1 MCFTM
6 VLKGDVINKRFG
18 PSDVKPDPSICKP
31 LRRQYD
37 EQSSRLS
44 WAVLL
49 GSGINM
55 LLILIG
61 SAIVPYPMARILR
74 MQRR

>member
-1 MCFTM
+1 MM
-6 VLKGDVINKRFG
+6 SKVLAFLG
-18 PSDVKPDPSICKP
+18 
-31 LRRQYD
+31 
-37 EQSSRLS
+37 
-44 WAVLL
+44 AVLL
-49 GSGINM
+49 SSGINM

>member
-1 MCFTM
+1 MMRKAFAF
-6 VLKGDVINKRFG
+6 LG
-18 PSDVKPDPSICKP
+18 
-31 LRRQYD
+31 
-37 EQSSRLS
+37 
-44 WAVLL
+44 AVLL

-61 SAIVPYPMARILR
+61 RAIVPYPMARILR